1 MSRSIVVLDD
11 HPMMR
16 RGLVSI
22 LEGYSGA
29 DVVAQLGRAEEL
41 FDYLKEQD
49 PPDLV
54 LVDVSLPGMSGI
66 ELVKH
71 LSGPW
76 PELKM
81 LVVSRH
87 DESLYAERALRAGA
101 KGYVMKFESSETL
114 LEAVDR
120 VLQGG
125 IYVSSEMNEK
135 ILSGMIQ
142 GKKET
147 TDSPMELLSD
157 RELEVFEWIGRGH
170 SSAEIADQLHLSS
183 KTVETYR
190 SRIKEKLGL
199 RHASELMFHA
209 IKWVDSGEPNDRS

>member
-1 MSRSIVVLDD
+1 MKQSVVVVDD

-16 RGLVSI
+16 RGLTTI
-22 LEGYSGA
+22 LESHSELE
-29 DVVAQLGRAEEL
+29 VVAQVGRADEL
-41 FDYLKEQD
+41 FDYMNEKEL
-49 PPDLV
+49 PSLI

-71 LSGPW
+71 LSTTW

-114 LEAVDR
+114 LQAVER
-120 VLQGG
+120 VLNGG
-125 IYVSSEMNEK
+125 IYVSREMNEK
-135 ILSGMIQ
+135 ILTGMIQ
-142 GKKET
+142 GRREST
-147 TDSPMELLSD
+147 ESPMELLSD

-170 SSAEIADQLHLSS
+170 SSSEIADQLHLST

-209 IKWVDSGEPNDRS
+209 IKWVDGAH

>member
-1 MSRSIVVLDD
+1 MKSSIVVLDD

-22 LEGYSGA
+22 LESHSGME
-29 DVVAQLGRAEEL
+29 VVAQLGRAEEL
-41 FDYLKEQD
+41 FDYLNEKEM
-49 PPDLV
+49 PDLV
-54 LVDVSLPGMSGI
+54 LVDVSLPGMNGI

-71 LSGPW
+71 LSDPW

-114 LEAVDR
+114 LDAADR

-125 IYVSSEMNEK
+125 IYVSREMNEK
-135 ILSGMIQ
+135 ILNGMIQ
-142 GKKET
+142 GRKET
-147 TDSPMELLSD
+147 SESPIELLSD

-170 SSAEIADQLHLSS
+170 SSAEIADLLHLST
-183 KTVETYR
+183 KTIETYR
-190 SRIKEKLGL
+190 ARIKEKLGL

-209 IKWVDSGEPNDRS
+209 IKWVDSGESTDRS